1 MSSIQNGSSC
11 GIGDYRMTKHRVSL
25 ESGNYSIKVCRH
37 RLLVRLEFTNL
48 LQGQQ
53 NGNLASYDFEAF
65 SRRVCPQEPERTAG
79 LRYSLSDSS
88 EIWVGAAALLPST
101 IFNRVTYPTTR
112 FLSRLVFASTR
123 SARTVLLDS

>member
-1 MSSIQNGSSC
+1 MTRFLLGSFHEIIQILPGDHSEPPVDSNQRILILNEGS
-11 GIGDYRMTKHRVSL
+11 
-25 ESGNYSIKVCRH
+25 
-37 RLLVRLEFTNL
+37 
-48 LQGQQ
+48 
-53 NGNLASYDFEAF
+53 GNLASYDFEAF